1 MPTPSQTPARPA
13 LLGAFVLGALLLAVA
28 AVFVLGGP
36 AFFEEKSFCIAYFED
51 NVSGL
56 DVGAPV
62 EYQGV
67 KVGSVTDI
75 HLECDLATLR
85 FARPVRFELSSRS
98 IHYSGTP
105 SDATDEEA
113 FDALVRSQGLRAQ
126 LASQSLLTGKLKITL
141 THAPDTP
148 IVLANRDDD
157 NDALEIPTIPSPFS
171 AAAKKVA
178 DLPFPEVV
186 AELRSS
192 LAGISALVNSPA
204 LADAV
209 NRVPAT
215 LAAATDALN
224 SATETLNVVRG
235 SLPALIDNLSATSS
249 SATET
254 LDSLRD
260 RLPALLDNLSAAS
273 GSASAAADA
282 VAATLAPDS
291 AQARILS
298 DALADLQ
305 EAARSLRLFL
315 DLLEQNPDSLLRGK
329 NSN

>member
-36 AFFEEKSFCIAYFED
+36 AFFEEKSTCIAYFED

-75 HLECDLATLR
+75 HLECDLATLK
-85 FARPVRFELSSRS
+85 FVRPVRFELSSRS
-98 IHYSGTP
+98 IHYSGTAA
-105 SDATDEEA
+105 DTGDEEF
-113 FDALVRSQGLRAQ
+113 FDILVRSQGLRAQ

-148 IVLANRDDD
+148 VVLANRDDD
-157 NDALEIPTIPSPFS
+157 NDAFEIPTIPSPLS
-171 AAAKKVA
+171 AAAKKFS
-178 DLPFPEVV
+178 DLPLPEVV

-192 LAGISALVNSPA
+192 LAGISAIVNSPEA
-204 LADAV
+204 ADTVA
-209 NRVPAT
+209 RVPVT
-215 LAAATDALN
+215 LAAATDALA
-224 SATETLNVVRG
+224 SANETLKLVRE
-235 SLPALIDNLSATSS
+235 SLPPLLDNFSGTSA

-254 LDSLRD
+254 LDGLKT
-260 RLPALLDNLSAAS
+260 RLPTLLDNLSAAS
-273 GSASAAADA
+273 ESASAA
-282 VAATLAPDS
+282 LAPDS
-291 AQARILS
+291 AQARLLS
-298 DALADLQ
+298 DALADIQ

-315 DLLEQNPDSLLRGK
+315 DVLEQNPDSLLRGK
-329 NSN
+329 DSN